1 MTSSCSP
8 QTLVKVPRFT
18 FQSLRDSSELSV
30 MPRLDYR
37 KKRQAVSFHRFQSS
51 PLYPSNCA
59 EAKIIFLKYKCG
71 DANSLLKILQKL
83 SVMQSEVMLF
93 GMIHAALIW
102 LLLIYVSSSI
112 SREAPHSQLYALWL
126 EKSLFFFSL
135 SPTFRS
141 ISFISSHRFAKSGVA
156 TLIPSNVISL

>member
-37 KKRQAVSFHRFQSS
+37 KKCQAVSFHRFQSS

-93 GMIHAALIW
+93 GMICAALTW

-112 SREAPHSQLYALWL
+112 SCEAPHSQLYALWL
-126 EKSLFFFSL
+126 EKSLFFF
-135 SPTFRS
+135 
-141 ISFISSHRFAKSGVA
+141 
-156 TLIPSNVISL
+156 LIPNFPIHKFHFLSQICQKWSSNSDSF